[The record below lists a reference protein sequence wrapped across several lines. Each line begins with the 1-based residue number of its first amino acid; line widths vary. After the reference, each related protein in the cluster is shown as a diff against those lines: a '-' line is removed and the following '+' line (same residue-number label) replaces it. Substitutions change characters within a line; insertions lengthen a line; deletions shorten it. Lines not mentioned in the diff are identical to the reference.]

1 MKLKYTSVEQMKY
14 KNDSLS
20 YGLILLG
27 LLANIFY
34 FITLY
39 ENNGEFYYT
48 LDMGFSVLYNL
59 IFMLLVF
66 LSAENIKTYN
76 RKYAILTF
84 IIGILQIIRIF
95 VYPARALESSSTG
108 DISLTQYKYNLIVIY
123 LSLSGG
129 LLIIGS
135 IISFIKSTILK
146 QFVDGKLV
154 FDEIER

>member
-1 MKLKYTSVEQMKY
+1 MKYKHTSVEQMKY

-59 IFMLLVF
+59 IFMLIVF

-76 RKYAILTF
+76 RNYSIVTF

-95 VYPARALESSSTG
+95 VYPADALKSSAVG
-108 DISLTQYKYNLIVIY
+108 DVALTQSKYTIIAVYLII
-123 LSLSGG
+123 SAS
-129 LLIIGS
+129 LLIFGS